1 MLSSQVGTSIL
12 DVQTVKDNITN
23 DWPFKISTNNIKRIR
38 EKLTDTE
45 NDVALLK
52 QMVRMIE
59 SPNSELLQ
67 KFVNFQFSFQ
77 MEVNVPYNQSIGEAP
92 WLRKTYNALAN
103 FTNKLIFKW
112 LPPTA
117 SYTLLFH
124 LPKRPKPRWILFRAI
139 TPI

>member
-1 MLSSQVGTSIL
+1 MLSSQVGTSVL

-92 WLRKTYNALAN
+92 WLRKSYNALAN

-124 LPKRPKPRWILFRAI
+124 SPKRPKPRWILFRAI

>member
-77 MEVNVPYNQSIGEAP
+77 M
-92 WLRKTYNALAN
+92 
-103 FTNKLIFKW
+103 
-112 LPPTA
+112 
-117 SYTLLFH
+117 
-124 LPKRPKPRWILFRAI
+124 
-139 TPI
+139 

>member
-45 NDVALLK
+45 NDVAFLK

-92 WLRKTYNALAN
+92 WLR
-103 FTNKLIFKW
+103 
-112 LPPTA
+112 
-117 SYTLLFH
+117 
-124 LPKRPKPRWILFRAI
+124 
-139 TPI
+139 